1 MATPADEE
9 ERYIKALIDT
19 VRDTTIKVEQVLA
32 QVDRKLEQHYERIAR
47 LLEGYRGDNHRAIMG
62 IHIRIVSLEDTIETD
77 RSARIARQQQLDGE
91 LKGIHAN
98 QRLWIRV
105 VIFVALVAI
114 GIGLG
119 IWLT

>member
-1 MATPADEE
+1 MATDDD
-9 ERYIKALIDT
+9 RYIKALIAT
-19 VRDTTIKVEQVLA
+19 VRDTTAKVEEAIA
-32 QVDRKLEQHYERIAR
+32 QVDHKLERHYERMAR

-77 RSARIARQQQLDGE
+77 RAARIARQQTLDGE

-105 VIFVALVAI
+105 VVFIAI
-114 GIGLG
+114 LAVGIGLG
-119 IWLT
+119 VWLM